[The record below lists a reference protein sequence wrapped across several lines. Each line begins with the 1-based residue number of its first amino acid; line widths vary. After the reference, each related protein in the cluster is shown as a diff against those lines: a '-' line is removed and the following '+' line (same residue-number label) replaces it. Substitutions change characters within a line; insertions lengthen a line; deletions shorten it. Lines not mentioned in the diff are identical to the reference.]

1 LNYGIRKQQLH
12 RFKKYYFEEIMRN
25 VPSKKVKGNVEYSN
39 DSYENNNNNP
49 NPNLKTDK
57 SLQEKESMASSYKKK
72 IRKKQNEIATTMSG
86 NKTNSI
92 PEVAL
97 KKGNGNG
104 YGLNITRN
112 SNVAALNLDKINL
125 RIIDELL
132 TNADVGSSDIARK
145 IKIPLSTVQRRR
157 RNLERMSVIKKNYE
171 LDLGIFGV
179 RIAEISLEIKNGETQ
194 RVVSQLKSQK
204 ENQIVN
210 TFLRVGD
217 PQINAS
223 VVVVYKTSE
232 QLFTIIESM
241 KKNPNISRVSWSEY
255 ISKERNTQ
263 QIITTLLEETSK
275 D

>member
-1 LNYGIRKQQLH
+1 
-12 RFKKYYFEEIMRN
+12 MRN
-25 VPSKKVKGNVEYSN
+25 VSNKKVKGNVQYSN
-39 DSYENNNNNP
+39 DRFDNNSDE
-49 NPNLKTDK
+49 LKPFLKKDN
-57 SLQEKESMASSYKKK
+57 SLREKGLIASSYKKN
-72 IRKKQNEIATTMSG
+72 IRKKQNGIATTIRG
-86 NKTNSI
+86 NETDSTQ
-92 PEVAL
+92 ETVL
-97 KKGNGNG
+97 KKDKDSG
-104 YGLNITRN
+104 YGQNTSRN

-125 RIIDELL
+125 KIIDELL
-132 TNADVGSSDIARK
+132 SNADITSADIAKK

>member
-1 LNYGIRKQQLH
+1 MPKRIRKKNDL
-12 RFKKYYFEEIMRN
+12 
-25 VPSKKVKGNVEYSN
+25 VENNSSRRK
-39 DSYENNNNNP
+39 SYENSTISNKENNSSQSNIDDNYPTNFSP
-49 NPNLKTDK
+49 N
-57 SLQEKESMASSYKKK
+57 
-72 IRKKQNEIATTMSG
+72 II
-86 NKTNSI
+86 
-92 PEVAL
+92 
-97 KKGNGNG
+97 
-104 YGLNITRN
+104 
-112 SNVAALNLDKINL
+112 DKINL

>member
-1 LNYGIRKQQLH
+1 LPKRVRKRNYLVENKSSP
-12 RFKKYYFEEIMRN
+12 RN
-25 VPSKKVKGNVEYSN
+25 
-39 DSYENNNNNP
+39 SYENNIITNKENNLAQSNIENNNYSANFSP
-49 NPNLKTDK
+49 N
-57 SLQEKESMASSYKKK
+57 
-72 IRKKQNEIATTMSG
+72 II
-86 NKTNSI
+86 
-92 PEVAL
+92 
-97 KKGNGNG
+97 
-104 YGLNITRN
+104 
-112 SNVAALNLDKINL
+112 DKINL
-125 RIIDELL
+125 KIIDELL
-132 TNADVGSSDIARK
+132 SNADVGSADIAKK

>member
-1 LNYGIRKQQLH
+1 MPKRIRKKNYLAENNSS
-12 RFKKYYFEEIMRN
+12 RRK
-25 VPSKKVKGNVEYSN
+25 
-39 DSYENNNNNP
+39 SYENSSITNKENNLSQSNIDDNYP
-49 NPNLKTDK
+49 ANFSPYIIDNINLK
-57 SLQEKESMASSYKKK
+57 
-72 IRKKQNEIATTMSG
+72 
-86 NKTNSI
+86 
-92 PEVAL
+92 
-97 KKGNGNG
+97 
-104 YGLNITRN
+104 
-112 SNVAALNLDKINL
+112 
-125 RIIDELL
+125 IIDELL
-132 TNADVGSSDIARK
+132 SNADVGSSDIAKK

-171 LDLGIFGV
+171 LDLGIFGL
-179 RIAEISLEIKNGETQ
+179 RIAEISLEINNGETQ

-204 ENQIVN
+204 ENQVVN

-263 QIITTLLEETSK
+263 QIITTLLEETRK

>member
-1 LNYGIRKQQLH
+1 LPKRIGKRNYP
-12 RFKKYYFEEIMRN
+12 
-25 VPSKKVKGNVEYSN
+25 VGNNSSRAK
-39 DSYENNNNNP
+39 SYENSTISHKENNLSQSNIDDNYSANFTP
-49 NPNLKTDK
+49 N
-57 SLQEKESMASSYKKK
+57 
-72 IRKKQNEIATTMSG
+72 I
-86 NKTNSI
+86 
-92 PEVAL
+92 V
-97 KKGNGNG
+97 
-104 YGLNITRN
+104 
-112 SNVAALNLDKINL
+112 DKINL
-125 RIIDELL
+125 KIIDELL
-132 TNADVGSSDIARK
+132 TNADVGSSDIAKK

>member
-1 LNYGIRKQQLH
+1 MPKGVKKKNYLVENNSSR
-12 RFKKYYFEEIMRN
+12 RN
-25 VPSKKVKGNVEYSN
+25 
-39 DSYENNNNNP
+39 SYEKSTITNKENNLSQSNIDDDNYNANFSP
-49 NPNLKTDK
+49 N
-57 SLQEKESMASSYKKK
+57 
-72 IRKKQNEIATTMSG
+72 II
-86 NKTNSI
+86 
-92 PEVAL
+92 
-97 KKGNGNG
+97 
-104 YGLNITRN
+104 
-112 SNVAALNLDKINL
+112 DKINIK
-125 RIIDELL
+125 IIDELL
-132 TNADVGSSDIARK
+132 SNADVGSSDIAKK

-157 RNLERMSVIKKNYE
+157 RNLEKMSIIRKNYE
-171 LDLGIFGV
+171 LDLGIFGL
-179 RIAEISLEIKNGETQ
+179 RMAEIYLEIENGETQ